1 VENRFTDNNKDLRL
15 EPIIDETPNIVPE
28 FIMDDNDLA
37 QFEKVDQF
45 ELDNLIDGYNAIS
58 SGYKKNPSPYGGD
71 VEKYTKSPN
80 SVTLGN
86 LDLSDPDVFDYLMA
100 EPRVMNPDLKK
111 DLDLKEPMMM
121 NKYAVNYDR
130 YFMHPKFNEL
140 GFNPMYDMEKY
151 YNENS
156 TAWDDFS
163 RTWDATWGSIKAG
176 YLSAPRSVGDL
187 FSGDPYFDTPDFQSA
202 SEFEQ
207 STRIAQ
213 STRGGFTG
221 FANNTFNQLGY
232 SIGML
237 GEILTEELLILG
249 AAAAMTATG
258 VGAPAGAATATV
270 GTGRQILRLGKL
282 GSRLMKFKPVGS
294 LVNYV
299 KRADLAK
306 DFYNTTKA
314 GGKWFANRLTP
325 NSIRAINKVRAANRT
340 ENKLSLMA
348 AGAKTFGGFYRDL
361 RALNFAVSEGKLEAG
376 LRYNEQVN
384 MLAADQLAQNNG
396 DPITPEQ
403 LAAIHD
409 NALGSAVKTLHWNVP
424 VIYLTNQLVFGKAL
438 RGFSPRLAKVF
449 NPTKSVFNKEL
460 KKTAV
465 KTAEG
470 KIAKELLEDSVKA
483 KVKESFGKRFKN
495 IIPKTRGE
503 LYSSAI
509 GATHRSLRLFAA
521 NLGEGTQELYQEAI
535 SAGFGEYYKDIYND
549 PTLAE
554 MDSLFLSLNYA
565 AKGTKSE
572 GFSFE
577 TFASGFVVGGVMGGV
592 NTFAMDWVPTQ
603 LGKVY
608 RKADSKSAEEYQD
621 MKEKQMA
628 DINEASTYLLS
639 DQQAQQDI
647 LQDRHRINATIQNE
661 AAREMEAHEYNGDE
675 VGATDARDNALFHHL
690 DVLTAYGAEDT
701 FIEKLRDIKNLDDQ
715 DLIDYLEEESKL
727 DNRKEAR
734 KEAEELVSSGRY
746 RENIDKTIRDL
757 EKYVTKKEAVNAKYV
772 NPVNL
777 SNYEK
782 GTAAYANAERRRNQW
797 EHLKLLTLYTSDGFD
812 KARERSAMHDQ
823 RLRASKVLD
832 KVSSNDILAT
842 IDPKGLKNEL
852 ELLRSE
858 IKALENA
865 EDKSDLPFK
874 KKKLEILTK
883 YQEVLNDPKN
893 QRKDGSV
900 RRNEAV
906 RKKISNV
913 LYEYFNHVGS
923 STNDFVNKDE
933 LRNYVNDLLA
943 RYELDARAAQ
953 YNKTLNFLENPKNFT
968 DLFERV
974 ADMRISDFMYSKE
987 SLVEAQKQRIER
999 KERSYLLSEFS
1010 SLGVYPDPEEV
1021 KVFLSTGDVSALT
1034 TFYSATEKIITL
1046 ESDTNK
1052 SARAIKNLLDIWNL
1066 QQQAK
1071 EARKQAEEK
1080 AEKESV
1086 ETKEGLEQFK
1096 QDVFDGPITKKILD
1110 QMFLLERGLDD
1121 SQYLNMNDWLNSK
1134 AGSMKLNALA
1144 SLKQLWSNSLNSEDQ
1159 GSVYKE
1165 DVGFYNW
1172 IKENLNNP
1180 DVQAVFNEFAI
1191 TPEDLIIG
1199 NKPEGKSDDFV
1210 KAGPNINI
1218 RQFTTREKDT
1228 DEDIT
1233 YFKIVD
1239 NRGNAFPA
1247 RYMPGDT
1254 VNYFNKYDGQGGALD
1269 VFNQLLPK
1277 FTKQSYKISDK
1288 TSLSFKDL
1296 VEDVNGKLYI
1306 MLGTSDEKGKG
1317 NELLLLP
1324 YEQRGLKSRDAKREA
1339 STSVPINQFEKRGY
1353 KKVEGAPVNY
1363 TNLSKLFAQ
1372 EYLGTIPTKQGEET
1386 WDSATARYKEIL
1398 SLLEPA
1404 DIESIRVTIEENPF
1418 QSDQR
1423 SYKIEGQNANP
1434 FIKQGGNRY
1443 NIAIRLSQTT
1453 IEKLKNTKGLSKKAS
1468 EILTKDNRIGF
1479 VRNGVYK
1486 LTDGSSQANPV
1497 DITGLSNAEIA
1508 KRYLKIEGT
1517 DKLNIAASKF
1527 RNNFIGQI
1535 YVEDQIDKLFK
1546 SGKTTVT
1553 LKELSDKGISL
1564 SVSSGQFS
1572 FDPNGKFTLDT
1583 LPVSTYEGSG
1593 VIIVSGYNFETESFT
1608 SSVIL
1613 SEDVENKSEFRKEVT
1628 EKLKGTKAD
1637 NSNLLDITFDKR
1649 GRYVAVVKNPNQD
1662 PILVDLQATPLE
1674 KEELVNV
1681 FKDLIDRSAES
1692 RDTNRTKEGEAK
1704 DKAFNALFNQQIQD
1718 RVYIASVPGSDI
1730 TIGVSPAGNI
1740 EFEYYNHKVKD
1751 KRVKHKVTAAD
1762 VESKYSLN
1770 NENLLSEFLVFA
1782 EKINAEYKDTPVETV
1797 SFNSESFRA
1806 SFPKDATYETIV
1818 ANTTHN
1824 MVFDGTS
1831 SEIRLNVDPTY
1842 ESAMAL
1848 ALNKYISQPQLSQT
1862 DINEMIN
1869 KIANKKSDAVNQPL
1883 SKEEQEFYNKYEE
1896 DINKKINDLKKTNE
1910 TTNVNFG
1917 VNNQEDVVEEV
1928 TLEKSPELIQ
1938 LEEQRNDLLAK
1949 QDEFLKMSR
1958 EDRKKNKSEML
1969 ALEDQIEKV
1978 TKAILDIN
1986 LANPGSIDTVKKSG
2000 SRLVASEVLA
2010 VDAFTEWAEKN
2021 LPDFINVQDI
2031 ADLGIRLKN
2040 QNINV
2045 GQFSMYLKNIAGQ
2058 IKVGGTIYTN
2068 GPSTVLYHEAFH
2080 GVFRLLLTPE
2090 QQAKFYSIAKK
2101 AVRAEL
2107 RQDGS
2112 TIKQEINRLR
2122 EQYPK
2127 NAEFTDEYLEK
2138 LVYEEWMADQF
2149 ERFKIDPKTST
2160 AEPVMKSWFNRL
2172 VEWVKAVFSRFTTNE
2187 LTTLFEQIDAGKYKD
2202 APVQTNDFTRHLQEG
2217 VTIDAY
2223 KNIQIGFT
2231 NAPQYLDPLAA
2242 RDLTK
2247 LITARYISRAEAAEE
2262 YVVEDLLDDIIYD
2275 YEKLYDPKNE
2285 VYNDYS
2291 EYQKEQLGQV
2301 HSALTYKFGRDVKD
2315 NVIQYINSYITK
2327 IEKLKDVLED
2337 LEASL
2342 GGRTTDQFDLDASN
2356 IGGHSALPFKVRVF
2370 IATQTVENVD
2380 VFGNPKLETGELLR
2394 VPVNFEDVFYGLT
2407 KAMSNRA
2414 DIFDMINNAYIFSRR
2429 NKQTRTVLENLFKVT
2444 NINLEE
2450 TIKQKNIVKLD
2461 PTKEINSQF
2470 FHQFIKSF
2478 RNEKQDYYVIHK
2490 DENAG
2495 TTDNPQTKV
2504 IQYSAA
2510 VRDAAKAQITGWRN
2524 NWFTIYSSFTNN
2536 TEKIEAAKEK
2546 LEKLIDIFSDGS
2558 SDKALEAMTLLKEST
2573 GIEVS
2578 PAYLEY
2584 SILQQR
2590 LTDGKKITNSED
2602 QAFVEQSN
2610 KDQVDPITRQNIADL
2625 MGLITASERIDGNE
2639 IYKPGNIFSEEGG
2652 KDALSKITTFANSN
2666 ALLDETIGVT
2676 VFLNA
2681 ENNLVNA
2688 HQMPTFHL
2696 TEVRNLNNQ
2705 DYVEDKVEQSNGYL
2719 DDNYL
2724 YNDAAFN
2731 KLQEN
2736 GDLKVF
2742 GVDGQRTG
2750 NLSGTNTS
2758 DQLSI
2763 KQKNQDGTKFG
2774 SLSATDFVLNNV
2786 ELYLNN
2792 FNNKK
2797 NEVKVVRYTDE
2808 STGREDQKA
2817 LAPVLIRV
2825 METANK
2831 GDYVSLPVVR
2841 AVEKQGDTYKLT
2853 EEALDFFYNDIKNE
2867 WNRINSEFKRHFP
2880 DGIISDNV
2888 DFDKLNIDRVTNYNT
2903 IDSEGQTV
2911 GIKID
2916 KDNPNNSRIP
2926 RAFKFFRYSE
2936 FLSGN
2941 NFNTKL
2947 EEQARNLDITFEQA
2961 LKNLGITPNKV
2972 RAAINVQVKQDV
2984 NNLLDVLKPNIDRV
2998 SSLLKGDIANRK
3010 DASLLNLTDN
3020 FEYNIA
3026 QIAINDR
3033 INTTALNDLLLGDQA
3048 RLFKDPSID
3057 ATKRAKANNG
3067 AFVNVESYIGD
3078 DSIDISPLGDKSIQA
3093 YVITDKML
3101 RSVITDDELNSTDAM
3116 VWTTVNGLAH
3126 FLHGLGDLNES
3137 TKALVEKVK
3146 SNEKITSEEWSQ
3158 FKKDKAIFNSEKFV
3172 YFDGQAYK
3180 KMSVIPLLPELTTDK
3195 NGKAIQGREAI
3206 HNLRLSLEASEK
3218 KGKVSLAVPQSASKM
3233 LQTNVTEFDIATA
3246 SETSFDESKPMLLN
3260 ARHFGRQMVVPSNK
3274 TEITSLSQIKT
3285 LITSEQKMDTDVII
3299 NGKSVKVK
3307 DILKTYNNLAGA
3319 GVDFN
3324 HKNKVNLLF
3333 DLLPFA
3339 ENLDDIEKSKMYE
3352 PNLTSFLRYA
3362 HESLKRAHASST
3374 TLEYFSLKEDL
3385 ETQFQKYELN
3395 TPLTIDKFQD
3405 LFLSFFGSRVLVE
3418 KVEGHTMALASLEM
3432 LVPRMV
3438 YNVAD
3443 GKIDRQKVI
3452 RQSQFDNS
3460 LEIPKTLRADNYES
3474 DSEFTTTIE
3483 TALLESDGPIVVLD
3497 RLRSNLKEYTDPTD
3511 PNTYT
3516 KQYYSEVMYPSH
3528 YSDVTDKIANT
3539 NKDIP
3544 EVIAKNQAVRVPSQ
3558 DKHSAMNT
3566 KLVDFL
3572 PLPYGSTAVFAKEIV
3587 EITGADF
3594 DIDKAFISTKEWYIN
3609 EDGDFV
3615 EYGTSSR
3622 GAETAK
3628 GKEKN
3633 NLYKKGYQDYANYV
3647 NKIVQKPGSYLAE
3660 ALFKYNINQAAF
3672 EIKYDEAIT
3681 MSASRG
3687 LSVLNLP
3694 TDFESYVNYREKNKV
3709 EPYNAAINNEVLDM
3723 KIALIGNE
3731 SISGTVDGL
3740 SAPVAY
3746 TPLSMELIENGYS
3759 YLKAET
3765 PDLIDSRE
3773 LSGVDIHSI
3782 YGKYKVW
3789 KTVKE
3794 AAGAIGTVV
3803 VPNLVIN
3810 AMASA
3815 DIKLFSP
3822 IVIDGKQYQ
3831 NFSDQFVKTD
3841 NGERIRT
3848 QDTVDALVSAVVDDA
3863 KYNYLSR
3870 LGLNKP
3876 ALRVATYMSGLG
3888 VPLNTTLLLLNVDS
3902 IQASMSDGIS
3912 VDNDILKSALDYAA
3926 EKLGKKRIK
3935 ELASESISKDELIDL
3950 INEPEDI
3957 DANIILEN
3965 EVKALMTFKQF
3976 SDITKSIN
3984 KIIPFFQLISDGHDN
3999 FKKIEDRIKANKEL
4013 GLDIKNDKTFKAFAN
4028 SQDLVADLRPL
4039 VKGDAFLSK
4048 YYDIHSNFVE
4058 NILPRVFINFN
4069 PDFLS
4074 VYRAAEENFRD
4085 RDKNLNKNI
4094 LSYFI
4099 SKAYLHKVNTTNL
4112 RQRMNADSLTNA
4124 FLYDTEDKLNIVTT
4138 LEALQ
4143 EKDPDKK
4150 NYFLNNY
4157 LFKQRASDSGNQSG
4171 INVVKSNTF
4180 GRVSEEESL
4189 KIQEG
4194 FQRIFTDPTTH
4205 REAMDFVNNQLVKD
4219 GLVYQEGTLIQ
4230 SMNPTTL
4237 EFILSSAKDVMNVF
4251 NGIQTSEEVF
4261 GTSLDELKK
4270 ELLMGYG
4277 LSPTVDKGS
4286 VDAKDFS
4293 IRYND
4298 EEKTMTIE
4306 SKVTDDKVKAKI
4318 YYLQYQKG
4326 VYRLRENLISDKVIE
4341 QGFVELE
4348 YQDSLIYDRVDH
4360 EGSYSQNPIGFIFGE
4375 RPLTKDLGKTSAPVA
4390 KTKAPTPL
4398 QNKLN
4403 FSANTIEATEESIN
4417 IKESQT
4423 SVPNFGVNDMAES
4436 DFGMADA
4443 QSVSTP
4449 QQASEVPTVAP
4460 VEQSIAVIDEYFDS
4474 EIAKIIRNSNNEAED
4489 YLGRLVSKTTE
4500 KVEGGKAEQEVY
4512 ENGTIQRILANDGSK
4527 IQRLIDN
4534 SGRVR
4539 GIPLIN
4545 LTMDAKE
4552 VGLYFGGKK
4561 RFSLTDKQITEFFNS
4576 RFNKPTQQTSEV
4588 SLNKQPSL
4596 SSMVSAWLQ
4605 TEEGSLDN
4613 QTPKESASKFLSEY
4627 TKRKSQLTDTGETVE
4642 ELREKRKKMTREERL
4657 QDAGQLGSSMFDS
4670 IATGLNIYNT
4680 VLKEIERQNVSIG
4693 EGTQTQLNFGVNS
4706 LNVSEIAES
4715 YNAETEAT
4723 ENANSIAEQKIT
4735 DFYNSEFYGEDRAK
4749 KILQVE
4755 KVAEFKAESPQDLI
4769 DSYYKKNERIGRV
4782 QSAEEFID
4790 QIKTCYI

>member
-1 VENRFTDNNKDLRL
+1 
-15 EPIIDETPNIVPE
+15 
-28 FIMDDNDLA
+28 
-37 QFEKVDQF
+37 
-45 ELDNLIDGYNAIS
+45 
-58 SGYKKNPSPYGGD
+58 
-71 VEKYTKSPN
+71 
-80 SVTLGN
+80 
-86 LDLSDPDVFDYLMA
+86 
-100 EPRVMNPDLKK
+100 
-111 DLDLKEPMMM
+111 
-121 NKYAVNYDR
+121 
-130 YFMHPKFNEL
+130 
-140 GFNPMYDMEKY
+140 
-151 YNENS
+151 
-156 TAWDDFS
+156 
-163 RTWDATWGSIKAG
+163 
-176 YLSAPRSVGDL
+176 
-187 FSGDPYFDTPDFQSA
+187 
-202 SEFEQ
+202 
-207 STRIAQ
+207 
-213 STRGGFTG
+213 
-221 FANNTFNQLGY
+221 
-232 SIGML
+232 
-237 GEILTEELLILG
+237 
-249 AAAAMTATG
+249 
-258 VGAPAGAATATV
+258 
-270 GTGRQILRLGKL
+270 
-282 GSRLMKFKPVGS
+282 
-294 LVNYV
+294 
-299 KRADLAK
+299 
-306 DFYNTTKA
+306 
-314 GGKWFANRLTP
+314 
-325 NSIRAINKVRAANRT
+325 
-340 ENKLSLMA
+340 
-348 AGAKTFGGFYRDL
+348 
-361 RALNFAVSEGKLEAG
+361 
-376 LRYNEQVN
+376 
-384 MLAADQLAQNNG
+384 
-396 DPITPEQ
+396 
-403 LAAIHD
+403 
-409 NALGSAVKTLHWNVP
+409 
-424 VIYLTNQLVFGKAL
+424 
-438 RGFSPRLAKVF
+438 
-449 NPTKSVFNKEL
+449 
-460 KKTAV
+460 
-465 KTAEG
+465 
-470 KIAKELLEDSVKA
+470 
-483 KVKESFGKRFKN
+483 
-495 IIPKTRGE
+495 
-503 LYSSAI
+503 
-509 GATHRSLRLFAA
+509 
-521 NLGEGTQELYQEAI
+521 
-535 SAGFGEYYKDIYND
+535 
-549 PTLAE
+549 
-554 MDSLFLSLNYA
+554 
-565 AKGTKSE
+565 
-572 GFSFE
+572 
-577 TFASGFVVGGVMGGV
+577 
-592 NTFAMDWVPTQ
+592 
-603 LGKVY
+603 
-608 RKADSKSAEEYQD
+608 
-621 MKEKQMA
+621 
-628 DINEASTYLLS
+628 
-639 DQQAQQDI
+639 
-647 LQDRHRINATIQNE
+647 
-661 AAREMEAHEYNGDE
+661 
-675 VGATDARDNALFHHL
+675 
-690 DVLTAYGAEDT
+690 
-701 FIEKLRDIKNLDDQ
+701 
-715 DLIDYLEEESKL
+715 
-727 DNRKEAR
+727 
-734 KEAEELVSSGRY
+734 
-746 RENIDKTIRDL
+746 
-757 EKYVTKKEAVNAKYV
+757 
-772 NPVNL
+772 
-777 SNYEK
+777 
-782 GTAAYANAERRRNQW
+782 
-797 EHLKLLTLYTSDGFD
+797 
-812 KARERSAMHDQ
+812 
-823 RLRASKVLD
+823 
-832 KVSSNDILAT
+832 
-842 IDPKGLKNEL
+842 
-852 ELLRSE
+852 
-858 IKALENA
+858 
-865 EDKSDLPFK
+865 
-874 KKKLEILTK
+874 
-883 YQEVLNDPKN
+883 
-893 QRKDGSV
+893 
-900 RRNEAV
+900 
-906 RKKISNV
+906 
-913 LYEYFNHVGS
+913 
-923 STNDFVNKDE
+923 
-933 LRNYVNDLLA
+933 
-943 RYELDARAAQ
+943 
-953 YNKTLNFLENPKNFT
+953 
-968 DLFERV
+968 
-974 ADMRISDFMYSKE
+974 
-987 SLVEAQKQRIER
+987 
-999 KERSYLLSEFS
+999 
-1010 SLGVYPDPEEV
+1010 
-1021 KVFLSTGDVSALT
+1021 
-1034 TFYSATEKIITL
+1034 
-1046 ESDTNK
+1046 
-1052 SARAIKNLLDIWNL
+1052 
-1066 QQQAK
+1066 
-1071 EARKQAEEK
+1071 
-1080 AEKESV
+1080 
-1086 ETKEGLEQFK
+1086 
-1096 QDVFDGPITKKILD
+1096 
-1110 QMFLLERGLDD
+1110 
-1121 SQYLNMNDWLNSK
+1121 
-1134 AGSMKLNALA
+1134 
-1144 SLKQLWSNSLNSEDQ
+1144 
-1159 GSVYKE
+1159 
-1165 DVGFYNW
+1165 
-1172 IKENLNNP
+1172 
-1180 DVQAVFNEFAI
+1180 
-1191 TPEDLIIG
+1191 
-1199 NKPEGKSDDFV
+1199 
-1210 KAGPNINI
+1210 
-1218 RQFTTREKDT
+1218 
-1228 DEDIT
+1228 
-1233 YFKIVD
+1233 
-1239 NRGNAFPA
+1239 
-1247 RYMPGDT
+1247 
-1254 VNYFNKYDGQGGALD
+1254 
-1269 VFNQLLPK
+1269 
-1277 FTKQSYKISDK
+1277 
-1288 TSLSFKDL
+1288 
-1296 VEDVNGKLYI
+1296 
-1306 MLGTSDEKGKG
+1306 
-1317 NELLLLP
+1317 
-1324 YEQRGLKSRDAKREA
+1324 
-1339 STSVPINQFEKRGY
+1339 
-1353 KKVEGAPVNY
+1353 
-1363 TNLSKLFAQ
+1363 
-1372 EYLGTIPTKQGEET
+1372 
-1386 WDSATARYKEIL
+1386 
-1398 SLLEPA
+1398 
-1404 DIESIRVTIEENPF
+1404 
-1418 QSDQR
+1418 
-1423 SYKIEGQNANP
+1423 
-1434 FIKQGGNRY
+1434 
-1443 NIAIRLSQTT
+1443 
-1453 IEKLKNTKGLSKKAS
+1453 
-1468 EILTKDNRIGF
+1468 
-1479 VRNGVYK
+1479 
-1486 LTDGSSQANPV
+1486 
-1497 DITGLSNAEIA
+1497 
-1508 KRYLKIEGT
+1508 
-1517 DKLNIAASKF
+1517 
-1527 RNNFIGQI
+1527 
-1535 YVEDQIDKLFK
+1535 
-1546 SGKTTVT
+1546 
-1553 LKELSDKGISL
+1553 
-1564 SVSSGQFS
+1564 
-1572 FDPNGKFTLDT
+1572 
-1583 LPVSTYEGSG
+1583 
-1593 VIIVSGYNFETESFT
+1593 
-1608 SSVIL
+1608 
-1613 SEDVENKSEFRKEVT
+1613 
-1628 EKLKGTKAD
+1628 
-1637 NSNLLDITFDKR
+1637 
-1649 GRYVAVVKNPNQD
+1649 
-1662 PILVDLQATPLE
+1662 
-1674 KEELVNV
+1674 
-1681 FKDLIDRSAES
+1681 
-1692 RDTNRTKEGEAK
+1692 
-1704 DKAFNALFNQQIQD
+1704 
-1718 RVYIASVPGSDI
+1718 
-1730 TIGVSPAGNI
+1730 
-1740 EFEYYNHKVKD
+1740 
-1751 KRVKHKVTAAD
+1751 
-1762 VESKYSLN
+1762 
-1770 NENLLSEFLVFA
+1770 
-1782 EKINAEYKDTPVETV
+1782 
-1797 SFNSESFRA
+1797 
-1806 SFPKDATYETIV
+1806 
-1818 ANTTHN
+1818 
-1824 MVFDGTS
+1824 
-1831 SEIRLNVDPTY
+1831 
-1842 ESAMAL
+1842 
-1848 ALNKYISQPQLSQT
+1848 
-1862 DINEMIN
+1862 
-1869 KIANKKSDAVNQPL
+1869 
-1883 SKEEQEFYNKYEE
+1883 
-1896 DINKKINDLKKTNE
+1896 
-1910 TTNVNFG
+1910 
-1917 VNNQEDVVEEV
+1917 
-1928 TLEKSPELIQ
+1928 
-1938 LEEQRNDLLAK
+1938 
-1949 QDEFLKMSR
+1949 
-1958 EDRKKNKSEML
+1958 
-1969 ALEDQIEKV
+1969 
-1978 TKAILDIN
+1978 
-1986 LANPGSIDTVKKSG
+1986 
-2000 SRLVASEVLA
+2000 
-2010 VDAFTEWAEKN
+2010 
-2021 LPDFINVQDI
+2021 
-2031 ADLGIRLKN
+2031 
-2040 QNINV
+2040 
-2045 GQFSMYLKNIAGQ
+2045 MYLKNIAGQ
-2058 IKVGGTIYTN
+2058 IKVGGTIYSN
-2068 GPSTVLYHEAFH
+2068 GPSTVLYHESFH

-2149 ERFKIDPKTST
+2149 ERFKIDPKTSS

-2242 RDLTK
+2242 RDITK
-2247 LITARYISRAEAAEE
+2247 LITATYITRADAAEE

-2275 YEKLYDPKNE
+2275 YEKLYNPKNE

-2291 EYQKEQLGQV
+2291 EYQKEQLSQV
-2301 HSALTYKFGRDVKD
+2301 HDALTYKFGRDVKD
-2315 NVIQYINSYITK
+2315 NVTQYINSYITK

-2495 TTDNPQTKV
+2495 TSDNPQTKV

-2536 TEKIEAAKEK
+2536 TENIEAAKEK
-2546 LEKLIDIFSDGS
+2546 LEKLIDIFSDSSSDSDGS

-2590 LTDGKKITNSED
+2590 LLDKKKITNPED
-2602 QAFVEQSN
+2602 QAFVEESN
-2610 KDQVDPITRQNIADL
+2610 KDQVDPITRQDISDL
-2625 MGLITASERIDGNE
+2625 KGLITASERKDGNE

-2652 KDALSKITTFANSN
+2652 KDALSKITTFANNN

-2705 DYVEDKVEQSNGYL
+2705 DYVKGKVEQSNGYL
-2719 DDNYL
+2719 NDNYL
-2724 YNDAAFN
+2724 YKDNAFN

-2763 KQKNQDGTKFG
+2763 NQKNQDGTKFG

-2808 STGREDQKA
+2808 STDREGQKA

-2831 GDYVSLPVVR
+2831 GDYVNLPVVR
-2841 AVEKQGDTYKLT
+2841 AVEKQGDSYKLT

-2936 FLSGN
+2936 LLSGN

-2984 NNLLDVLKPNIDRV
+2984 NNLLDVLEPNIDRV

-3078 DSIDISPLGDKSIQA
+3078 DSIGIDPLGDKSIQA

-3101 RSVITDDELNSTDAM
+3101 KSVITDNQLNSTDAM

-3146 SNEKITSEEWSQ
+3146 ANEKITSEEWSQ
-3158 FKKDKAIFNSEKFV
+3158 FKKNKAIFNSEKFV

-3233 LQTNVTEFDIATA
+3233 LQTNVTEFDIATG

-3299 NGKSVKVK
+3299 NGESVKIK

-3339 ENLDDIEKSKMYE
+3339 ENLDDIERSKMYE

-3438 YNVAD
+3438 YNIEG

-3452 RQSQFDNS
+3452 RQTQFDNS
-3460 LEIPKTLRADNYES
+3460 LEIPTTLRADNYES
-3474 DSEFTTTIE
+3474 DSEFTTAIE

-3528 YSDVTDKIANT
+3528 YSDVTDKIAYT

-3572 PLPYGSTAVFAKEIV
+3572 PLAYGSTAVFAKEIV

-3615 EYGTSSR
+3615 EYGVSAR

-3633 NLYKKGYQDYANYV
+3633 NLYNKGYQDYANYV
-3647 NKIVQKPGSYLAE
+3647 NKIVQKPGSYLEE

-3681 MSASRG
+3681 MNASRG

-3759 YLKAET
+3759 YLKEEVS
-3765 PDLIDSRE
+3765 DLIDSRE

-3810 AMASA
+3810 AMAAA

-3841 NGERIRT
+3841 NGETIRT

-3902 IQASMSDGIS
+3902 IQASMSNGIS
-3912 VDNDILKSALDYAA
+3912 VSNTILKTRIKNVA
-3926 EKLGKKRIK
+3926 EMLGKVKVQ
-3935 ELASESISKDELIDL
+3935 ELISQSISKDELIDL
-3950 INEPEDI
+3950 INQPENI
-3957 DANIILEN
+3957 DENTILEY
-3965 EVKALMTFKQF
+3965 EFKALIAFEEF

-3999 FKKIEDRIKANKEL
+3999 FEKIGDRIKANREL
-4013 GLDIKNDKTFKAFAN
+4013 GLGIKNDKTFNAFAD
-4028 SQDLVADLRPL
+4028 SKKLVADLRPL

-4058 NILPRVFINFN
+4058 NVLPRVFINFN
-4069 PDFLS
+4069 PEFLS
-4074 VYRAAEENFRD
+4074 VYRAAEQNFRD

-4157 LFKQRASDSGNQSG
+4157 LFKQRASDSGNESG

-4237 EFILSSAKDVMNVF
+4237 EFILNSAKDVMNVF
-4251 NGIQTSEEVF
+4251 NGTQTSEEVF

-4277 LSPTVDKGS
+4277 LSPTVVKGS
-4286 VDAKDFS
+4286 VDPVLFN

-4306 SKVTDDKVKAKI
+4306 SKVTDDKVEAKI

-4326 VYRLRENLISDKVIE
+4326 VYRLRENLISDKAIE
-4341 QGFVELE
+4341 QGFVELG

-4375 RPLTKDLGKTSAPVA
+4375 RPMTKDIGKTSAPVA
-4390 KTKAPTPL
+4390 KTKAATPL

-4403 FSANTIEATEESIN
+4403 FSANTMEATEESLN
-4417 IKESQT
+4417 IKERQT
-4423 SVPNFGVNDMAES
+4423 SVPDFGVNNMTES
-4436 DFGMADA
+4436 DFGMADV

-4449 QQASEVPTVAP
+4449 QPTQQASEVDTITYTPKGKQRQT
-4460 VEQSIAVIDEYFDS
+4460 Y
-4474 EIAKIIRNSNNEAED
+4474 IIRGSQIFNQKDQEVFAED
-4489 YLGRLVSKTTE
+4489 SIDRNKIFANLAVKQGRAVVVNYKGTDYIVNNKQDIMSTVS
-4500 KVEGGKAEQEVY
+4500 GKIMKWGP
-4512 ENGTIQRILANDGSK
+4512 ENGNRKAILAK
-4527 IQRLIDN
+4527 
-4534 SGRVR
+4534 V
-4539 GIPLIN
+4539 
-4545 LTMDAKE
+4545 
-4552 VGLYFGGKK
+4552 
-4561 RFSLTDKQITEFFNS
+4561 
-4576 RFNKPTQQTSEV
+4576 NKPTQQTGEV
-4588 SLNKQPSL
+4588 KI
-4596 SSMVSAWLQ
+4596 V
-4605 TEEGSLDN
+4605 D
-4613 QTPKESASKFLSEY
+4613 
-4627 TKRKSQLTDTGETVE
+4627 
-4642 ELREKRKKMTREERL
+4642 
-4657 QDAGQLGSSMFDS
+4657 
-4670 IATGLNIYNT
+4670 
-4680 VLKEIERQNVSIG
+4680 
-4693 EGTQTQLNFGVNS
+4693 FGVNS